1 MSVLGSRISDWRAR
15 NDLSIFVRE
24 QKIFLFRKLSTGSEV
39 QSASYSMDTVGF
51 LPGR

>member
-1 MSVLGSRISDWRAR
+1 MLGSRLRDGRQR
-15 NDLSIFVRE
+15 NGLSFFDRE
-24 QKIFLFRKLSTGSEV
+24 PKIFLFRKLSSGSEA